1 MVSSDSAQSL
11 ACTRFRWSN
20 PCHLLAVGLGSGF
33 CPKMPG
39 TVGTLAALPL
49 WWLLSN
55 SPVLLYGAVLIV
67 AALLG
72 IVICGRTAA
81 DLGGGDPSV
90 IVWDEFVG
98 LWITLWAVPTR
109 QWQWVVIGFILF
121 RVLDISKPWPIRWID
136 RSVHGGLGI
145 MLDDI
150 LAGGLAALILQQCG
164 GYWSFC

>member
-1 MVSSDSAQSL
+1 VASNDLEQSL
-11 ACTRFRWSN
+11 APKRFCWFN

-33 CPKMPG
+33 SPRVPG

-49 WWLLSN
+49 WWLLSQCH
-55 SPVLLYGAVLIV
+55 VLLYGVLLIV
-67 AALLG
+67 SIVIG

-98 LWITLWAVPTR
+98 LWITLWAMPSQ
-109 QWQWVVIGFILF
+109 QWQWVMIGFVLF
-121 RVLDISKPWPIRWID
+121 RVLDISKPWPISWID

-150 LAGGLAALILQQCG
+150 VAGFLAALLLNRCG
-164 GYWSFC
+164 SYWSFC